1 MPVFATNR
9 KARHNYDI
17 AGTIEAGISLLGHE
31 VKSVR
36 GGRIILNGSYGI
48 IKNGELWLL
57 NAEIP
62 PYQPANLTAEYSPAR
77 TRRLLVSEKDLKEI
91 SRKID
96 TEKLVIIPLSVYSKG
111 RYIKMELGFGRPR
124 KDYDKREAIKKR
136 DISREIGRRIK

>member
-9 KARHNYDI
+9 KARYDYDI
-17 AGTIEAGISLLGHE
+17 SSTIEAGVELLGHE
-31 VKSVR
+31 AKSVR
-36 GGRIILNGSYGI
+36 EGRIILGGSYGI

-62 PYQPANLTAEYSPAR
+62 PYQPANITSDYEPKR
-77 TRRLLVSEKDLKEI
+77 TRRLLISTKELKEL

-96 TEKLVIIPLSVYSKG
+96 TEKLTVIPLSAYPKG
-111 RYIKMELGFGRPR
+111 RYIKIELGLGRSR